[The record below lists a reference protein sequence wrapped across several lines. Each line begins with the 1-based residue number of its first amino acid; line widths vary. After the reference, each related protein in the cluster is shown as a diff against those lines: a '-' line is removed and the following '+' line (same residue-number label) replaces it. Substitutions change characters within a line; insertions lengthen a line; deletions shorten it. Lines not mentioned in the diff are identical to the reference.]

1 MAMITQIAYERTTE
15 RSLVIPDGIERILGS
30 FNERWANNFIE
41 EISFPA
47 SLVSIEH
54 SFMWCNKL
62 KKIVFRGDI
71 NPNLKINPQS
81 FNFVYVAQTAEQIL
95 DLDAPDVIKCH
106 IFSKHYPTY
115 NPNMKL
121 PVLLAYLDG
130 KPASGKFE
138 EAIMRYA
145 KKEFEDNFKYYFCAK
160 NDGERFKK
168 LLDHLKPDKKTIEL
182 LTRSLEIAVDWKA
195 VDVCTVISEYLDQNC
210 GAEKSKKV
218 KDDIKLK
225 DLGLKERSIA
235 DWKKL
240 FRLKDMSFGYII
252 TKYLGKEKD
261 VVVPEFIGKKP
272 VIAIAKGAFED
283 CYLDS
288 IESPVSPYL
297 SDFFGN
303 SQFPQLNVYGHTELQ
318 KKVRTKELKE
328 AKVDQFVLFGSY
340 PADCTDGR
348 RQPIVWR
355 VVDIN
360 EGIATLISRFRIEIL
375 PMHHY
380 REKKTWENC
389 DLRKWLNELFYQF
402 AFNDQE
408 KQMIVKVHN
417 DNPENPEYHTSSG
430 KKTED
435 YVYLPSVEE
444 IVDYWDLIHRGDW
457 DIPNYRS
464 EDADRDWI
472 RTKGRYSTYF
482 ATYVSRMDLYN
493 GLGCDELAGVRPMI
507 QVKLSD

>member
-1 MAMITQIAYERTTE
+1 MVTQIAYQRTTG
-15 RSLVIPDGIERILGS
+15 RSLVIPDGIERIYGS
-30 FNERWANNFIE
+30 FNESWAHNFIE
-41 EISFPA
+41 EISFPE
-47 SLVSIEH
+47 SLVSIED
-54 SFMWCNKL
+54 SFAWCNKL
-62 KKIVFRGDI
+62 KKIEFRGAV
-71 NPNLKINPQS
+71 NPNLKINARS
-81 FNFVYVAQTAEQIL
+81 FDAVFVADTAEQIM

-106 IFSKHYPTY
+106 MFSKHYYTQ

-145 KKEFEDNFKYYFCAK
+145 KKEFENTFYYFCAK
-160 NDGERFKK
+160 NDGERFKS

-182 LTRSLEIAVDWKA
+182 LTRLQEIAVDSKA
-195 VDVCTVISEYLDQNC
+195 VDVCTVISDYLEHRY
-210 GAEKSKKV
+210 GAEKSNKV

-225 DLGLKERSIA
+225 DLGLKERSIV
-235 DWKKL
+235 DWKRL
-240 FRLKDMSFGYII
+240 FRLKDVSSGYII
-252 TKYLGKEKD
+252 TKYIGKEAN
-261 VVVPEFIGKKP
+261 VIVPEFIGKKP

-283 CYLDS
+283 CYPDS
-288 IESPVSPYL
+288 VESPVSPYL
-297 SDFFGN
+297 SDFFGK
-303 SQFPQLNVYGHTELQ
+303 SHFPQVNVYGHTELQ
-318 KKVRTKELKE
+318 KKTRTKDLRE

-355 VVDIN
+355 VVDISA
-360 EGIATLISRFRIEIL
+360 GIATLISRFRIEIL

-380 REKKTWENC
+380 REKTTWANC

-402 AFNDQE
+402 AFTDQE
-408 KQMIVKVHN
+408 KQLIVKTRN
-417 DNPENPEYHTSSG
+417 NNPENPEYHTSSG
-430 KKTED
+430 KETED
-435 YVYLPSVEE
+435 YVYLPGVVEIE
-444 IVDYWDLIHRGDW
+444 NNWEFIHKGDW
-457 DIPNYRS
+457 NIPNYRS
-464 EDADRDWI
+464 EDIDRDWT

-507 QVKLSD
+507 QVKLSE